1 MPKIQDLTGKTFGI
15 WKVVEKTNK
24 KALCG
29 AYLYK
34 CLNTKSNEIALK
46 HAGYLKQF
54 KDRKS
59 KSTTKCGRPRKWII
73 KKVPIKK
80 WKIIKRPIVE

>member
-46 HAGYLKQF
+46 DLSYLRQF
-54 KDRKS
+54 KKRKS
-59 KSTTKCGRPRKWII
+59 NNTTKRGRPRKWII

-80 WKIIKRPIVE
+80 WKIVKTPIGE